1 MTESFDTSHF
11 DRRATALPGQWLY
24 LVEGGGVVYSET
36 TNRFAGLDAG
46 GVSAFLALDDG
57 ASVQDL
63 RRFDRESSSH
73 PSAEGLATI
82 HALTQGRFPG
92 EEHEQEWPA
101 LDDTSLPDLHI
112 HSGTSRRK
120 TIDID
125 GIPALVEFP
134 TGELEPRCEEYFQ
147 NCPAS
152 TQPPRCYISA
162 RHGDKSWA
170 VYVNGREFLS
180 LKSPDQLGLGLMHA
194 ARAIVY
200 AEGAYDVAFHAAA
213 VAHLDSAV
221 LLCAPRESGKSTLTA
236 YLVAH
241 RFDLLSDEPAL
252 LHLDIGAVSG
262 FSHPISLKEGSWR
275 PLKDELSQFSLGP
288 LHVRSDG
295 TRIRLAHAPSER
307 RATGARKLT
316 HIVFPQYEPSVNA
329 QIEALSPLQ
338 ALALLNEGGLLLAN
352 GLGRDGFE
360 RFLSLLV
367 RTPSHRIS
375 YGTLEA
381 AWRLLGEASCN
392 LP

>member
-1 MTESFDTSHF
+1 MTDSFDTRYF

-24 LVEGGGVVYSET
+24 LVEGGGVVYSEI

-46 GVSAFLALDDG
+46 GVYAYLAFDDG

-63 RRFDRESSSH
+63 RQFDRETSSPASID
-73 PSAEGLATI
+73 GLETI
-82 HALTQGRFPG
+82 YALTQGRFPG
-92 EEHEQEWPA
+92 EEHEQEWPV
-101 LDDTSLPDLHI
+101 LDDTSLPDLRTHT
-112 HSGTSRRK
+112 GTSRRK
-120 TIDID
+120 TIDIA
-125 GIPALVEFP
+125 GIPALLEFP
-134 TGELEPRCEEYFQ
+134 AGELESLCEDYFQ
-147 NCPAS
+147 NCPPA
-152 TQPPRCYISA
+152 TQPPHCYISA
-162 RHGDKSWA
+162 RYGDKGWA
-170 VYVNGREFLS
+170 VHVNGREFLR

-194 ARAIVY
+194 ARAIIY
-200 AEGAYDVAFHAAA
+200 AEGAYDVALHAAA
-213 VAHLDSAV
+213 VAHLNSAV

-241 RFDLLSDEPAL
+241 GFDLLSDEPAFL
-252 LHLDIGAVSG
+252 QLDIGAVSG

-288 LHVRSDG
+288 IHMRSDG

-316 HIVFPQYEPSVNA
+316 HIVFPQYEPSANA

-352 GLGRDGFE
+352 GIGRDGFE

-367 RTPSHRIS
+367 RTPAHRIS
-375 YGTLEA
+375 YDTLDA